1 MLFYYAAI
9 IRIEN
14 VGDLFCCRSTSSF
27 KTVDDKES
35 V

>member
-14 VGDLFCCRSTSSF
+14 FGDLFCCRSTSI
-27 KTVDDKES
+27 
-35 V
+35 